1 MSILRGIKKCSQST
15 LHGVCIIFRQS
26 NPFPAQLSFFVYKT
40 GHYLINM
47 QAFTLW
53 ICSYHHFNQL
63 QSIYDLVQTCNP
75 SSVYQQ
81 KHKYSLKCVN
91 LCEGKAGHQRFLAF
105 ITAKP
110 RLRYWLYL
118 IFKKLLFSYHPLH
131 QLPMLLNLF
140 NMILFLSLPIA
151 SNSTHSNSTMCL
163 YTTIIITQN
172 KNYTIQQLQ
181 LFSSVVEN
189 LCKIVQLSVLFLILH
204 LIFSLGNE
212 RQKAVIKSQYCNIM
226 LTGTNLGISSV

>member
-91 LCEGKAGHQRFLAF
+91 LCEGKAGHQRCLAF

-118 IFKKLLFSYHPLH
+118 IFKNLLFSYHPLH

-151 SNSTHSNSTMCL
+151 SNSTHSNSTM
-163 YTTIIITQN
+163 
-172 KNYTIQQLQ
+172 
-181 LFSSVVEN
+181 
-189 LCKIVQLSVLFLILH
+189 
-204 LIFSLGNE
+204 
-212 RQKAVIKSQYCNIM
+212 
-226 LTGTNLGISSV
+226 

>member
-15 LHGVCIIFRQS
+15 LHGVCIIFRLS

-131 QLPMLLNLF
+131 RLPMLLNLF

-151 SNSTHSNSTMCL
+151 SKRTHSNSTM
-163 YTTIIITQN
+163 
-172 KNYTIQQLQ
+172 
-181 LFSSVVEN
+181 
-189 LCKIVQLSVLFLILH
+189 
-204 LIFSLGNE
+204 
-212 RQKAVIKSQYCNIM
+212 
-226 LTGTNLGISSV
+226 